1 MLSDFMDRR
10 KLKKHIQY
18 LALMRLNQMPYSQ
31 VEYELG
37 LILDSEP
44 SKAQILRFQILLEE
58 MLANVESKLD

>member
-1 MLSDFMDRR
+1 MDRR

-58 MLANVESKLD
+58 MLANAEFKLD

>member
-1 MLSDFMDRR
+1 MDKR

-37 LILDSEP
+37 LILDSDSDP

-58 MLANVESKLD
+58 MLVNAESKLD